1 MAFNKLAGALAGKK
15 SGLKSRPPDL
25 GVNIANSTLFTNAS
39 TKRRGSGSRDDAP
52 AAAAAP
58 EQKSDEEV
66 LDEYVSTLYSAY
78 RPEKLS
84 YTQRTKEE
92 LLAEIGAWLRPGYDA
107 AIAARSRATKSY
119 QAELDAD
126 AISRGMG
133 ASTYVTDMKYRQQ
146 RAEAEDLQ
154 ALETDYAAALA
165 RQLSDAL
172 NTEQERALEVAAFN
186 AENENAA
193 YLKAYDM
200 ALTMF
205 QAYKARQGAGGGA
218 PVRRSSGGG
227 SSARTTSAENCE
239 AFLAGL
245 SGRER
250 REVYSASSPSGANY
264 RAELIASVGS
274 RGYVELMKKYP
285 ADNRI

>member
-92 LLAEIGAWLRPGYDA
+92 LLAEIGAWLRPSYDA

-205 QAYKARQGAGGGA
+205 QADKARQGAGGGA
-218 PVRRSSGGG
+218 TVRRSSGGG

>member
-172 NTEQERALEVAAFN
+172 NTEQERVLEVAAFN

-218 PVRRSSGGG
+218 TVRRSSGGG